1 MDNVKTHIAKNRL
14 YFLQDLK
21 AVLQK
26 HDALLEIEVEGYNEG
41 YNELN
46 FMYDLGGFD
55 DPFERQTGNILVD
68 QDGEFGV
75 FELDILIAK
84 ELKEIEDAKQSDNSY

>member
-26 HDALLEIEVEGYNEG
+26 HDALLDVELDNF
-41 YNELN
+41 NDVN
-46 FMYDLGGFD
+46 FMYDLNGFD
-55 DPFERQTGNILVD
+55 DPFERQTGNSLG
-68 QDGEFGV
+68 QNGEFGV
-75 FELDILIAK
+75 FELDILIGK
-84 ELKEIEDAKQSDNSY
+84 ELQEIEDAKQSDNS

>member
-75 FELDILIAK
+75 FELDILINR
-84 ELKEIEDAKQSDNSY
+84 ELKEIEDAKQSDNS

>member
-26 HDALLEIEVEGYNEG
+26 HDALLEIESDYYDV
-41 YNELN
+41 N
-46 FMYDLGGFD
+46 FMYDLNGFD
-55 DPFERQTGNILVD
+55 DPFERQTGNILSD
-68 QDGEFGV
+68 DTGEFGV

-84 ELKEIEDAKQSDNSY
+84 ELKEIEDAKQSDNS